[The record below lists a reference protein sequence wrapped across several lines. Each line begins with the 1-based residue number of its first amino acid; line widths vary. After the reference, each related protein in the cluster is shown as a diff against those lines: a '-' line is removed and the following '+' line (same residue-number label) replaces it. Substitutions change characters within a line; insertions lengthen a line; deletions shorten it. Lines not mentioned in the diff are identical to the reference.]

1 MNQSI
6 GKNKKSLF
14 YISIILRILLLGII
28 YYVLHPTINFSSFSF
43 WIYLWLTPIIFID
56 IILKFIEKTTWNI
69 KYFIYIA
76 ILFFMIPIVL
86 WFMNVRIF
94 HAEEYSNRINI
105 EQQEFNNETL
115 KEVDFSKTPIIDR
128 DSTIKLGDKV
138 MGEMPELVSQFE
150 VSEEYTQISYKNS
163 VYRVTPLE
171 YAGFIKYLTNKDEGI
186 PAYITVNSTNGE
198 TNLVKLKDLGLDG
211 MKYVPSGYFNN
222 NLQRKLQLDYP
233 NIIFGSPSFEIDEKG
248 HPWYVCTT
256 YGYKAVGA
264 KKHVT
269 GMILFDPITGD
280 STKYEEGN
288 FPDWVDRV
296 YPEDLIMT
304 EIEDNGSLKDGFINS
319 VIGQKNVTKPSDGY
333 NYLEKNGDIW
343 IYTGITS
350 ANSDASNL
358 AFVLTNLRTHESIK
372 FSCSGANE
380 QSAMESAEGE
390 VKNYGYHSTFPLLV
404 NINNNP
410 VYLMSLKDDGGLVK
424 QYAMVDA
431 KDYQKVSVYSADSIK
446 NLELLKKQFI
456 SSKNIEDN
464 SDTSNILSKEITI
477 KEYVILNSDGKSKVF
492 ITDTENNK
500 YKLTVTASNENIIA
514 FLQPNQKLKIAFVE
528 NEEVN
533 IIKSIE

>member
-6 GKNKKSLF
+6 EKNKKSLF

-43 WIYLWLTPIIFID
+43 WIYLWLTSFLFID
-56 IILKFIEKTTWNI
+56 TILRFIEKTTCNI
-69 KYFIYIA
+69 NHFIYIA
-76 ILFFMIPIVL
+76 ILLFMIPIVL

-198 TNLVKLKDLGLDG
+198 TNLVKLKDLGLEG

-222 NLQRKLQLDYP
+222 DLQRKLQLDYP
-233 NIIFGSPSFEIDEKG
+233 NIIFGSPSFEIDEEG

-256 YGYKAVGA
+256 YGYKAIGA

-288 FPDWVDRV
+288 FPDWVDRI

-358 AFVLTNLRTHESIK
+358 GFVLTNLRTHESIK

-456 SSKNIEDN
+456 SSKNIEDSSDN
-464 SDTSNILSKEITI
+464 SGILSKEITV
-477 KEYVILNSDGKSKVF
+477 KEYIILNSDGKSKVF

-514 FLQPNQKLKIAFVE
+514 FLQQNQKLQIAFVE

>member
-43 WIYLWLTPIIFID
+43 WIYLWLTPILFID

-256 YGYKAVGA
+256 YGYKAIGA